1 MSRRRFS
8 APSFMISINGLT
20 KKYDSVLAVD
30 GLNLSI
36 PPGELFGFIGPN
48 GAGKTT
54 TIKILVGLLK
64 PTSGTIHID
73 GIDLKHDPL
82 EVKKIIGYIPD
93 RPFLYNKLTGWE
105 YLEFVADLYSMDPDI
120 ARDKAENFFT
130 FFDLQDFSDELIEG
144 YSHGMRQKLI
154 ISGALMHEPKVVIVD
169 EPLVGLD
176 PKGARQVKQLFQDMC
191 EKGITIFMSTH
202 SLGVAE
208 TLCHRVG
215 IIQKGKMI
223 ALGTVEQLRSQAEHQ
238 HGDLEA
244 VFLKLTN
251 DFSSEG
257 GLEQ

>member
-1 MSRRRFS
+1 V
-8 APSFMISINGLT
+8 ISISGLV

-30 GLNLSI
+30 ELSLEV
-36 PPGELFGFIGPN
+36 PAGELFGFIGPN

-54 TIKILVGLLK
+54 TIKLLVGLLK
-64 PTSGTIHID
+64 PSCGTIRID
-73 GIDLKHDPL
+73 GVDLEQDPIQ
-82 EVKKIIGYIPD
+82 VKKIIGYIPD

-105 YLEFVADLYSMDPDI
+105 YLEFVAGMYSLDLNT
-120 ARDKAENFFT
+120 ARDRAEKYFT
-130 FFDLQDFSDELIEG
+130 LFDLQDFGDELIEG

-154 ISGALMHEPKVVIVD
+154 IAGALFHDPKVIIVD

-176 PKGARQVKQLFQDMC
+176 PKGARQVKQLFQDLC
-191 EKGITIFMSTH
+191 ENGTTIFMSTH

-208 TLCHRVG
+208 TMCHRVG

-244 VFLKLTN
+244 VFLKLTSQGN
-251 DFSSEG
+251 D
-257 GLEQ
+257 GLKEP